1 VTAIIAGFLLALG
14 LVLLFGSI
22 ARMDRDPYDL
32 NSPLLWIFMIAG
44 LTLAGLGAA
53 LLLLH

>member
-1 VTAIIAGFLLALG
+1 MTAIIAGFLLALG

-32 NSPLLWIFMIAG
+32 NNPLLWVFMFAG
-44 LTLAGLGAA
+44 LTLAGFGAV